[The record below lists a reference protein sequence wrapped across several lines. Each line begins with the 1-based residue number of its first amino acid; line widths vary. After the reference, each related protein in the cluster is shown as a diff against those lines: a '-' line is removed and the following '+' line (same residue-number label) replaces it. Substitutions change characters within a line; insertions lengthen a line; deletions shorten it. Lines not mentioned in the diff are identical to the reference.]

1 MEENEFLPVR
11 DPLYSAPVQDRQRAA
26 AAPHDP
32 AGFSSL
38 FRSGRPLSEPAHA
51 TGLLPA
57 QYLRALVEQSRE
69 IRALPIEAD
78 QLQPASLDL
87 RLGARV
93 YRVRASFLPGAGAT
107 VQHKIDALAMH
118 QFELDDAGAVL
129 EKGCVYIV
137 PLLESLALKKRT
149 SAIANP
155 KSSIGRIDVFTRL
168 ITDQGTEFDRVRA
181 NYHGPLYA
189 EISPRTFSILVR
201 KGDRLNQIR
210 IKRGTPPPSDD
221 AMRRLNERDG
231 LVQPALERDDIRQG
245 VPITVDLAGAGLGSV
260 IGYRARKHA
269 GLIDLRRLR
278 HYAPADFW
286 HVLRAGEAR
295 ALVLDPGEF
304 YILASK
310 QAVRVPADHAA
321 EMLAYDTAM
330 GEFRVHYAGF
340 FDPGFG
346 HVDAGGEGT
355 RAVLEVRSHEVPF
368 VLEDGQRVGR
378 LVYERLIA
386 RPDRLYGE
394 ALGSSYQRQGLALSK
409 HFRGRAGSPTRRQ
422 SSEARRLGG
431 FARPPSCR
439 TGAMPVGFDHRQ
451 LGLRH
456 RARW

>member
-1 MEENEFLPVR
+1 MAHASHAL
-11 DPLYSAPVQDRQRAA
+11 
-26 AAPHDP
+26 
-32 AGFSSL
+32 L
-38 FRSGRPLSEPAHA
+38 FEGSEPVELEPMHG

-57 QYLRALVEQSRE
+57 QHLKGLLEHSRE
-69 IRALPIEAD
+69 IRATLPIEPD
-78 QLQPASLDL
+78 QLQPSSLDL
-87 RLGARV
+87 RLGARG
-93 YRVRASFLPGAGAT
+93 YRVRASFLPGATAA
-107 VQHKIDALAMH
+107 VEDKIDALAMH
-118 QFELDDAGAVL
+118 QFALDDTGAVL

-168 ITDQGTEFDRVRA
+168 ITDRGTEFDRVRP

-210 IKRGTPPPSDD
+210 IKRGTPLPSDD

-231 LVQPALERDDIRQG
+231 LVQPALEPDDIKQG
-245 VPITVDLAGAGLGSV
+245 VPITVDLAGDGPGSV

-278 HYAPADFW
+278 HYPPGDFW
-286 HVLRAGEAR
+286 HVLRASETR
-295 ALVLDPGEF
+295 SLVLDPGEF

-310 QAVRVPADHAA
+310 EAVRVPADHAA

-346 HVDAGGEGT
+346 LPESGGGDPGSKGT

-378 LVYERLIA
+378 LVYERLVA
-386 RPDRLYGE
+386 RPDRLYG
-394 ALGSSYQRQGLALSK
+394 AGIGSSYQRQGLALSK
-409 HFRGRAGSPTRRQ
+409 HFK
-422 SSEARRLGG
+422 
-431 FARPPSCR
+431 
-439 TGAMPVGFDHRQ
+439 
-451 LGLRH
+451 
-456 RARW
+456 

>member
-1 MEENEFLPVR
+1 MAEASHAL
-11 DPLYSAPVQDRQRAA
+11 
-26 AAPHDP
+26 
-32 AGFSSL
+32 L
-38 FRSGRPLSEPAHA
+38 FEDSEPAELEPLHG

-57 QYLRALVEQSRE
+57 QLLKTLIEQSRE
-69 IRALPIEAD
+69 IRATLPIEPD
-78 QLQPASLDL
+78 QLQPSSLDL
-87 RLGARV
+87 RLGSRG
-93 YRVRASFLPGAGAT
+93 YRVRASFLPGASAS
-107 VQHKIDALAMH
+107 VQDKIDALAMH
-118 QFELDDAGAVL
+118 QFALDDAGAVL

-168 ITDQGTEFDRVRA
+168 ITDHGAEFDRVRA

-231 LVQPALERDDIRQG
+231 LVQPALEPDRIRQG
-245 VPITVDLAGAGLGSV
+245 VPITVDLAGHGPGSV

-278 HYAPADFW
+278 HYAPGDFW
-286 HVLRAGEAR
+286 HVLRANETGT
-295 ALVLDPGEF
+295 LVLDPGEF

-310 QAVRVPADHAA
+310 EAVRVPADHAA

-346 HVDAGGEGT
+346 LPETGGADAGQGT

-386 RPDRLYGE
+386 RPDRLYG
-394 ALGSSYQRQGLALSK
+394 AGIGSSYQRQGLALSK
-409 HFRGRAGSPTRRQ
+409 HFR
-422 SSEARRLGG
+422 L
-431 FARPPSCR
+431 
-439 TGAMPVGFDHRQ
+439 D
-451 LGLRH
+451 
-456 RARW
+456 

>member
-1 MEENEFLPVR
+1 MADASHALLFEGAE
-11 DPLYSAPVQDRQRAA
+11 
-26 AAPHDP
+26 P
-32 AGFSSL
+32 AGL
-38 FRSGRPLSEPAHA
+38 EPQHA

-57 QYLRALVEQSRE
+57 QYLKALIEHSRE
-69 IRALPIEAD
+69 IRATEPIQPD

-87 RLGARV
+87 RLGGRA
-93 YRVRASFLPGAGAT
+93 YRVRASFLPGEAT
-107 VQHKIDALAMH
+107 AVQDRIDALAMH
-118 QFELDDAGAVL
+118 EFALDDAGAVL

-137 PLLESLALKKRT
+137 PLLESLALRKRT

-168 ITDQGTEFDRVRA
+168 ITDHGTEFDRVRA
-181 NYHGPLYA
+181 NYHGPLYV
-189 EISPRTFSILVR
+189 EISPRTFSILLR

-210 IKRGTPPPSDD
+210 IKRGTPLSSDD
-221 AMRRLNERDG
+221 AMRRLNERDRLLDPG
-231 LVQPALERDDIRQG
+231 LEGDHIKQG
-245 VPITVDLAGAGLGSV
+245 VPITVDLAGSGAGSV

-278 HYAPADFW
+278 HYAPGDFW
-286 HVLRAGEAR
+286 HILRAADAR
-295 ALVLDPGEF
+295 SLVLDPGEF

-310 QAVRVPADHAA
+310 EAVRVPADHAA

-346 HVDAGGEGT
+346 HADAGGEGT

-386 RPDRLYGE
+386 RPDRLYGQGI
-394 ALGSSYQRQGLALSK
+394 GSSYQCQGLALSK
-409 HFRGRAGSPTRRQ
+409 HFK
-422 SSEARRLGG
+422 
-431 FARPPSCR
+431 
-439 TGAMPVGFDHRQ
+439 
-451 LGLRH
+451 
-456 RARW
+456 

>member
-1 MEENEFLPVR
+1 MA
-11 DPLYSAPVQDRQRAA
+11 YASSALLFEDRE
-26 AAPHDP
+26 
-32 AGFSSL
+32 STEL
-38 FRSGRPLSEPAHA
+38 EPRHG

-57 QYLRALVEQSRE
+57 QHLKALIEHSRE
-69 IRALPIEAD
+69 IRATEPIEPD

-87 RLGARV
+87 RLGGRG
-93 YRVRASFLPGAGAT
+93 YRVRASFLPGATAT
-107 VQHKIDALAMH
+107 VEDKIAALAMH
-118 QFELDDAGAVL
+118 EFAVDDAGAVL

-168 ITDQGTEFDRVRA
+168 ITDRGTEFDRVRP

-210 IKRGTPPPSDD
+210 IKRGTPLPSDD

-231 LVQPALERDDIRQG
+231 LVQPALEREDIKQG
-245 VPITVDLAGAGLGSV
+245 VPITVDLAGPGPGAV

-278 HYAPADFW
+278 HYAPGDFW
-286 HVLRAGEAR
+286 HVLRAAETR
-295 ALVLDPGEF
+295 SLVLDPGEF

-310 QAVRVPADHAA
+310 EAVRVPADHAA

-346 HVDAGGEGT
+346 HAEAGGEGA
-355 RAVLEVRSHEVPF
+355 RAVLEVRSRDVPF
-368 VLEDGQRVGR
+368 ILEHGQIVGR
-378 LVYERLIA
+378 LVYERMA
-386 RPDRLYGE
+386 ERPEILYG
-394 ALGSSYQRQGLALSK
+394 AGAGSNYQAQGLKL
-409 HFRGRAGSPTRRQ
+409 
-422 SSEARRLGG
+422 
-431 FARPPSCR
+431 
-439 TGAMPVGFDHRQ
+439 
-451 LGLRH
+451 
-456 RARW
+456 

>member
-1 MEENEFLPVR
+1 
-11 DPLYSAPVQDRQRAA
+11 
-26 AAPHDP
+26 
-32 AGFSSL
+32 
-38 FRSGRPLSEPAHA
+38 
-51 TGLLPA
+51 
-57 QYLRALVEQSRE
+57 
-69 IRALPIEAD
+69 
-78 QLQPASLDL
+78 
-87 RLGARV
+87 
-93 YRVRASFLPGAGAT
+93 
-107 VQHKIDALAMH
+107 
-118 QFELDDAGAVL
+118 
-129 EKGCVYIV
+129 
-137 PLLESLALKKRT
+137 
-149 SAIANP
+149 
-155 KSSIGRIDVFTRL
+155 
-168 ITDQGTEFDRVRA
+168 
-181 NYHGPLYA
+181 
-189 EISPRTFSILVR
+189 
-201 KGDRLNQIR
+201 
-210 IKRGTPPPSDD
+210 
-221 AMRRLNERDG
+221 MRRLNERDG

-245 VPITVDLAGAGLGSV
+245 VPITVDLAGAGLGSI

-286 HVLRAGEAR
+286 HVLRASEAR

-394 ALGSSYQRQGLALSK
+394 ALGSSYQRQGLALS
-409 HFRGRAGSPTRRQ
+409 RQ
-422 SSEARRLGG
+422 SLTLPVTVARSGAQAGADGSSPAGGQQLSRPDQRTSPAPPRRPRARRDCSL
-431 FARPPSCR
+431 ARLSVAIWSRDRPRSPASTATYQSTSPSSSFRASVGAWAKSPP
-439 TGAMPVGFDHRQ
+439 
-451 LGLRH
+451 
-456 RARW
+456 

>member
-1 MEENEFLPVR
+1 MV
-11 DPLYSAPVQDRQRAA
+11 DPSRAL
-26 AAPHDP
+26 
-32 AGFSSL
+32 L
-38 FRSGRPLSEPAHA
+38 FDMNDADELEPQHA

-57 QYLRALVEQSRE
+57 QHLKGLIEHSRE
-69 IRALPIEAD
+69 IRATEPIEAD
-78 QLQPASLDL
+78 QVQPASLDL
-87 RLGARV
+87 RLGSRV
-93 YRVRASFLPGAGAT
+93 HRVRASFLPGASAT
-107 VQHKIDALAMH
+107 VEDKIAALAMH
-118 QFELDDAGAVL
+118 DFALDERGAVL

-137 PLLESLALKKRT
+137 PLLETLALRKRT

-189 EISPRTFSILVR
+189 EIAPRTFSILVR

-210 IKRGTPPPSDD
+210 IKRGTPPSSDD

-231 LVQPALERDDIRQG
+231 LLDPALQRGAIKAG
-245 VPITVDLAGAGLGSV
+245 VPITVDLAGAGPGSV

-269 GLIDLRRLR
+269 GLIDLRRLH
-278 HYAPADFW
+278 HYAPGDFW
-286 HVLRAGEAR
+286 HVLRASSAR
-295 ALVLDPGEF
+295 SLVLDPGEF

-310 QAVRVPADHAA
+310 EAVRVPADHAA

-346 HVDAGGEGT
+346 HPESGGADAGGEGT

-386 RPDRLYGE
+386 RPDRLYG
-394 ALGSSYQRQGLALSK
+394 AGIGSSYQRQGLALSK
-409 HFRGRAGSPTRRQ
+409 HFK
-422 SSEARRLGG
+422 
-431 FARPPSCR
+431 
-439 TGAMPVGFDHRQ
+439 
-451 LGLRH
+451 
-456 RARW
+456 